1 MLRLALEE
9 IELQHVV
16 TTMTAVTHPDNLAS
30 IHAFERVGF
39 RRREVSDEGC
49 VVLELTLDS

>member
-9 IELQHVV
+9 IERQHAV

-39 RRREVSDEGC
+39 RRREASEGGF
-49 VVLELTLDS
+49 VVLELTLNS